1 MLISIVIFPTSQPIT
16 TCSASKWTVSLV
28 QKGFTVKPWRLQQY
42 LQSQKRQVS
51 GMKRVGGLDCFAV
64 FPLQPKWCFL
74 HFGERDTILKEV
86 KKLDMCV
93 SNNLSRCQS
102 WNGQKKVSVWSF
114 FKHHFK
120 RSTCNHDPTLV
131 MEGWIDSIDG
141 PQVQV
146 FQLPIYKR
154 PPKTGASNGRS
165 SQVPIQVPPQRR
177 PHHRHRQCRLPQWC
191 RKLRQHI
198 PRQKWPK
205 KMIKIFEYLITLN
218 ENDEMRTIDDSQI

>member
-93 SNNLSRCQS
+93 SNNPSRCQS

-141 PQVQV
+141 PQVQG
-146 FQLPIYKR
+146 FS
-154 PPKTGASNGRS
+154 ASNLQNAPKNGCFQWEIKPGAYPS
-165 SQVPIQVPPQRR
+165 ATPAPSAPPAPAVPAAAVPKAAPAH
-177 PHHRHRQCRLPQWC
+177 P
-191 RKLRQHI
+191 KAEMTK
-198 PRQKWPK
+198 KW
-205 KMIKIFEYLITLN
+205 
-218 ENDEMRTIDDSQI
+218 